1 MDNKNFIA
9 RRVAKYFK
17 AGDVVNLGIGLPLL
31 VSNYVE
37 DGILFHAE
45 NGMIGA
51 GESAEGLYKV
61 ESFSNAGGLEIIP
74 VSGACCFDSCMSF
87 SMVRNGRIAGSVLGC
102 FEVAENGDLANWK
115 IPGKRVAGMGGAMD
129 IVTGLPNI
137 IVATEHCDKKGRP
150 KIVKQCTLPLT
161 GKGVVNHIVTEL
173 CVIDVVD
180 EGLLLREI
188 RQGISIEELQE
199 KTEPRLI
206 VADDLKIMEE

>member
-9 RRVAKYFK
+9 RRVAQYFK
-17 AGDVVNLGIGLPLL
+17 SGDVVNLGIGLPLL

-37 DGILFHAE
+37 DGIMFHAE

-51 GESAEGLYKV
+51 GEAAEGIFKV
-61 ESFSNAGGLEIIP
+61 EGFSNAGGLEIVP
-74 VSGACCFDSCMSF
+74 VSGACCFDSSMSF

-137 IVATEHCDKKGRP
+137 IIATEHCDKKGNP
-150 KIVKQCTLPLT
+150 KIVKKCSLPLT
-161 GKGVVNHIVTEL
+161 GKGVATHIVTEL
-173 CVIDVVD
+173 CVIDVTPQ
-180 EGLLLREI
+180 GLVLREI
-188 RQGISIEELQE
+188 RKGITVEELQS
-199 KTEPRLI
+199 KTEPTLI
-206 VADDLKIMEE
+206 IADDLKEMEE